1 MSATTSPPPHPDVS
15 VVIPIYNET
24 ESLPILAEELRLA
37 LEPTRHSYEVLFV
50 DDGSTDGSDATMRA
64 IAEAD
69 DHFRVLR
76 MARNRGQST
85 ALVVG
90 FERARGKIIVTLD
103 SDLQNDP
110 ADIPTLLDAL
120 DDCDLVSGVR
130 AKRRDTWLR
139 RVSSRVANRVRAG
152 VLGDGITDVGCS
164 LKAYRAEVLRHLPT
178 FDGMHRFL
186 PALAQIEGARVREV
200 TVRHRPRRYG
210 EAKYNIRNRL
220 WRGLADLMA
229 VFWMQKKWI
238 DHRQLH
244 DEVTEWN
251 QRP

>member
-1 MSATTSPPPHPDVS
+1 M
-15 VVIPIYNET
+15 VIPVFNEI
-24 ESLPILAEELRLA
+24 ESLPILADELRSA
-37 LEPTRHSYEVLFV
+37 LEPTQRPYEVLFV

-69 DHFRVLR
+69 DHFRVFQL
-76 MARNRGQST
+76 ARNRGQST
-85 ALVVG
+85 ALAVG
-90 FERARGKIIVTLD
+90 FQRARGKIIVTLD

-110 ADIPTLLDAL
+110 ADIPTLLAAL

-130 AKRRDTWLR
+130 AQRRDNWLR
-139 RVSSRVANRVRAG
+139 RVSSRIANRVRAG
-152 VLGDGITDVGCS
+152 VLSDGISDVGCS
-164 LKAYRAEVLRHLPT
+164 LKAYRSEVLRHLPT

-200 TVRHRPRRYG
+200 EVRHRPRRYG

-229 VFWMQKKWI
+229 VRWMQKKWI

-244 DEVTEWN
+244 AEVTEWK
-251 QRP
+251 QKPSG